1 MSVNRNDGNPNKVRG
16 CEVRATLA
24 AGDAVTLNFMARTPN
39 NTMWTG
45 TRNFTAEQFLTGDVP
60 LRKMCGMRAL
70 EAQVELV
77 STSGRPTF
85 RGVLVETVGVGRVEE

>member
-1 MSVNRNDGNPNKVRG
+1 
-16 CEVRATLA
+16 
-24 AGDAVTLNFMARTPN
+24 
-39 NTMWTG
+39 
-45 TRNFTAEQFLTGDVP
+45 